1 MSDEGRV
8 METRERDVSD
18 EGRAMEARER
28 DVSDEGRVMEA
39 RERDVDSKGRVM
51 ETKERDVWALTDLNL
66 CFMFLTL
73 LHTLCQQEDVNCV
86 PLCPQAQQLLHTIC
100 YPAGLPGSLD
110 VSESDHK
117 QLINRVLMVRPR
129 TSSHTIHLC
138 LWHRL
143 ADLPCVCLCNSLCV
157 CVIVSVCLYNSLCV
171 SV

>member
-18 EGRAMEARER
+18 EGRVTETRER
-28 DVSDEGRVMEA
+28 DVSDEGRVTET

-73 LHTLCQQEDVNCV
+73 PHTLCQQEDVNCV

-129 TSSHTIHLC
+129 TSSHTTHLC

-157 CVIVSVCLYNSLCV
+157 CVIVCVCLYNSLCV

>member
-1 MSDEGRV
+1 MSDEGRG
-8 METRERDVSD
+8 METRERDVGD
-18 EGRAMEARER
+18 EGRVTERREKDVGDEGRVTERRER
-28 DVSDEGRVMEA
+28 DVGDEGRGTETW
-39 RERDVDSKGRVM
+39 ERDVDGKGRVM

-73 LHTLCQQEDVNCV
+73 LHTLCQQEDVYCV

-117 QLINRVLMVRPR
+117 QLINRVLMVRPC
-129 TSSHTIHLC
+129 TSSHTTHLC

-143 ADLPCVCLCNSLCV
+143 ANLQCV
-157 CVIVSVCLYNSLCV
+157 CV
-171 SV
+171 